1 MKKRLIILSR
11 APTPE
16 ATADLVQAGVDVYKE
31 VVGNLKEGV
40 KGLFIAEELTK
51 VAKSLAKLNI
61 DMEAKQKEAL
71 NAILKI
77 NVDAQLAIDSSRLVV
92 IKLKNICETLLFIF
106 DALPDLEGLKAA
118 ISTYLSESKELSPH
132 VDKAISRLTTVSAES
147 VKGIWI
153 LNYQIPSHVI

>member
-1 MKKRLIILSR
+1 MF
-11 APTPE
+11 
-16 ATADLVQAGVDVYKE
+16 V
-31 VVGNLKEGV
+31 
-40 KGLFIAEELTK
+40 AEELTK

-118 ISTYLSESKELSPH
+118 ISTYLSESKEFSPH

-153 LNYQIPSHVI
+153 LNLKDSIRSYLLCTAE

>member
-1 MKKRLIILSR
+1 
-11 APTPE
+11 
-16 ATADLVQAGVDVYKE
+16 
-31 VVGNLKEGV
+31 
-40 KGLFIAEELTK
+40 
-51 VAKSLAKLNI
+51 
-61 DMEAKQKEAL
+61 MEAKQKEAL

-77 NVDAQLAIDSSRLVV
+77 NVDAQLAIDSSRLIV

>member
-1 MKKRLIILSR
+1 MKKRLIILCR
-11 APTPE
+11 VPTPE

-40 KGLFIAEELTK
+40 KGLFVAEELTK